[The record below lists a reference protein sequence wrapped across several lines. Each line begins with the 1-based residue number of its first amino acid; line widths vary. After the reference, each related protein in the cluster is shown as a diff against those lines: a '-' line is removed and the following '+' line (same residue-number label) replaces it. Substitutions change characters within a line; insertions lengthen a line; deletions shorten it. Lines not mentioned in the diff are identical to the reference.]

1 MRAAG
6 DAAVADHLDPVAD
19 GIDDRGERVEGGDAA
34 VELAPAVVRDHDRG
48 RADVGGALGILDR
61 DDALQTEGAVP
72 FPAAR
77 LGAFPVAA
85 LVEHRGAIFGDRLD
99 RMSVW

>member
-72 FPAAR
+72 FPR
-77 LGAFPVAA
+77 SE
-85 LVEHRGAIFGDRLD
+85 EHTSELQSLMRTSYAVFCLKKKKLH
-99 RMSVW
+99 